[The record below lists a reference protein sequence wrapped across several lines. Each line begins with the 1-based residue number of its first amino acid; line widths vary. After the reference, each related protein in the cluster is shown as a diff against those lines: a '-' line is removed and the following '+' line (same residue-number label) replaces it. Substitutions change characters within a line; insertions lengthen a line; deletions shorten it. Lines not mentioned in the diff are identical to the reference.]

1 MAGTA
6 LARCG
11 PPWLRAASVTSAPSQ
26 GSWLCRAGTRRS
38 AWERVCAELSPRSEP
53 QRAFSHV
60 DPPPPSLV
68 HTDTRAS
75 GEEQHP
81 GWSDSRDHASV
92 KWLRPHIV
100 TGKLFSRHS
109 LYMHIYVYMYA
120 SAYVHV
126 CMNVCVC
133 RCVYIYI
140 FMHLYTYTRSGHT
153 YKMYIG
159 SPFSFYET

>member
-11 PPWLRAASVTSAPSQ
+11 PPWPRAASVTSASSQ

-38 AWERVCAELSPRSEP
+38 AWEHVCAELSPRSSRSAP
-53 QRAFSHV
+53 SVTWTPHL
-60 DPPPPSLV
+60 PPAYTQTPEQAV
-68 HTDTRAS
+68 RS
-75 GEEQHP
+75 GTPAGAIPEITA
-81 GWSDSRDHASV
+81 RV

-100 TGKLFSRHS
+100 TGKLFSLHS

-120 SAYVHV
+120 CAYVHV
-126 CMNVCVC
+126 CMHVCVC

-140 FMHLYTYTRSGHT
+140 
-153 YKMYIG
+153 YIYA
-159 SPFSFYET
+159 SIYIY